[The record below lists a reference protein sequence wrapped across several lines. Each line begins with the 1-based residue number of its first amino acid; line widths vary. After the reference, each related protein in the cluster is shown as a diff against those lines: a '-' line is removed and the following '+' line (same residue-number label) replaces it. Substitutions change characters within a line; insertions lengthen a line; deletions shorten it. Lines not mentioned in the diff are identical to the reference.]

1 MDNELYQSNKAALLM
16 LSLGIDRAANVIKH
30 LSPRE
35 LQKLGS
41 AMVRV
46 EDMSINAIDKASEEF
61 IAEVKSQSKLIID
74 KDNYIRK
81 MMTAA
86 LGEDKAK
93 SMIDRI
99 LPGALTKGIEQFKWM
114 DSQSIAD
121 IIGKEHPQII
131 AIILSVL
138 DSAHSAE
145 VIMSLPESMRSDVL
159 IRMATMTGVQPA
171 ALQELDHIIEK
182 QLPGNNLKNSALIGG
197 LDSAAKILNHIE
209 SRTGDIILG
218 QIADQ
223 SAELAQD
230 IIDKMFVFDDLI
242 HLDAKGMQTLL
253 REISTSQLL
262 MALNN
267 AGEGL
272 KEMIFKNMSRRAAEM
287 MREDLAAAPSA
298 KPSEIEF
305 ARKDI
310 LNTVKKLADA
320 GELRL
325 DLKNTNNN

>member
-1 MDNELYQSNKAALLM
+1 MDKELYQSNKAALLM

-61 IAEVKSQSKLIID
+61 IAELKSQSKLIID

-138 DSAHSAE
+138 DSGHSAE

-159 IRMATMTGVQPA
+159 MRMATMTGVQPA
-171 ALQELDHIIEK
+171 ALQELDQIIEK
-182 QLPGNNLKNSALIGG
+182 QLPGNDLKNSALIGG
-197 LDSAAKILNHIE
+197 IDSAAKILNHIE

-218 QIADQ
+218 QIADH

-287 MREDLAAAPSA
+287 MREDLAAAPPA

-325 DLKNTNNN
+325 DLKNTNNI